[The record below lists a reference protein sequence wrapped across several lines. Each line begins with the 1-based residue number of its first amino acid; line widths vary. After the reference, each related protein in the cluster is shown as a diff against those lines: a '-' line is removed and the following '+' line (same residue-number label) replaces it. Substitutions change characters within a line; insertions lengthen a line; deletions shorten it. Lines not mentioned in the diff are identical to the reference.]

1 MSTLTLPD
9 SVVPLPSDPVLAHAI
24 AQAVKES
31 LTMCQAETRL
41 VGLSAVPVYEPGSV
55 TAVVG
60 PNGCGKS
67 NILDALRWVL
77 GEQSAR
83 TLRGKHM
90 SDVIFAGSRSRKGAT
105 YAEVELTFDNR
116 SGFLPIDQET
126 VVVGR
131 PVPAEGSGAPGI
143 GVGEGEGVGDGVGV
157 GEGVG
162 DGVGLGVGE
171 GVPHSTVA
179 SISCPME

>member
-60 PNGCGKS
+60 LHGK
-67 NILDALRWVL
+67 V
-77 GEQSAR
+77 
-83 TLRGKHM
+83 
-90 SDVIFAGSRSRKGAT
+90 
-105 YAEVELTFDNR
+105 
-116 SGFLPIDQET
+116 SGFLTFNTCEQVALNLAVGFLQEPMEKLNGQVIDC
-126 VVVGR
+126 
-131 PVPAEGSGAPGI
+131 
-143 GVGEGEGVGDGVGV
+143 VGEIANLIAGGVKKRLSTTEWAFNSVT
-157 GEGVG
+157 
-162 DGVGLGVGE
+162 
-171 GVPHSTVA
+171 VPSVIIGHNYQIAYAKGIQYLAVTFEHHNTDALLLEHRLLQVA
-179 SISCPME
+179 VSLVRL